1 MEKRLMKLRYFII
14 TVIFVL
20 ILCAGLFI
28 KLPVKIIY
36 NPTGS
41 APKGYYLI
49 MNTMIRKGD
58 YVFSD
63 IPVQA
68 KKMAAKRQ
76 YLPMDV
82 PILKPVAAR
91 PRDHICIRKGH
102 VFINGKPVADL
113 LERDSSDR
121 ILAPWIGCRSLF
133 KNEYFL
139 LSTYT
144 THSFDS
150 RYFGPVTRKM
160 IIGKAV
166 PIWILESKK

>member
-1 MEKRLMKLRYFII
+1 MKSRYLLI
-14 TVIFVL
+14 TMTLVM

-28 KLPVKIIY
+28 KIPVKIIY

-49 MNTMIRKGD
+49 VNSKIRKGD
-58 YVFSD
+58 YVFAD

-68 KKMAAKRQ
+68 KKMVAKRH
-76 YLPMDV
+76 YLPIDI
-82 PILKPVAAR
+82 PILKPVAAKLG
-91 PRDHICIRKGH
+91 DHICIRKGH
-102 VFINGKPVADL
+102 VFINEMPVADL
-113 LERDSSDR
+113 LERDSRGR
-121 ILAPWIGCRSLF
+121 ILVPWIGCRSLF

-166 PIWILESKK
+166 PIWIFENKK

>member
-1 MEKRLMKLRYFII
+1 MKLRYFII
-14 TVIFVL
+14 TVVFVMVL
-20 ILCAGLFI
+20 GAGLII
-28 KLPVKIIY
+28 KIPVKIIY

-49 MNTMIRKGD
+49 VNSMIRKGD
-58 YVFSD
+58 YVFAD

-76 YLPMDV
+76 YLPIDI
-82 PILKPVAAR
+82 PILKPVVAR
-91 PRDHICIRKGH
+91 PGDHICIIEGY

-113 LERDSSDR
+113 LARDSRDR
-121 ILAPWIGCRSLF
+121 ILAPWIGCRSLIEDEF
-133 KNEYFL
+133 FL

-166 PIWILESKK
+166 PIWIFENKK